1 MLTSK
6 YHGGSAKIEN
16 EVVSERNNSSEN
28 HDRIVEELN
37 FVLFALR
44 SSFRQGLSETA
55 GGQRDIAAQRRIF
68 TVASENKIVKLT
80 AAGLSRNGGQEEH
93 GWFLEAADG
102 YSRTVLGRNLVL
114 LSEVAAVMR
123 HFTARQI
130 PATVMK
136 GPLQQKILYG
146 DFFIRPAADIDILVA
161 HRHFRKATD
170 ALLELQYEQL
180 AESRSIWWR
189 WFLGEQHLVR
199 RGDRPVSVD
208 LHHRVQQPGSPAP
221 ADTRAFLSGS
231 EPVAFRSEQLPA
243 LSREDVPL
251 LSAISIVKALY
262 NREAVGSHICD
273 LYRAVGFDTAALAS
287 FLARA
292 EKQDIAGTAFA
303 ALRIVSIAFDHDF
316 GDLQPKVASALKNIS
331 DEDLLLMTFVPAA
344 TTLVWPKRRQI
355 LWALCAGDV
364 RRYLREACW
373 VLTSEAC
380 RRLVE
385 PAPPS
390 EGAPGT

>member
-1 MLTSK
+1 MLTNK
-6 YHGGSAKIEN
+6 NHGGFEAGRD
-16 EVVSERNNSSEN
+16 EVAFEVNNASDE
-28 HDRIVEELN
+28 HGRVVEELA

-44 SSFRQGLSETA
+44 SSFKQGMSETA
-55 GGQRDIAAQRRIF
+55 GCHGDIAAQRRIF
-68 TVASENKIVKLT
+68 AIASENKIVKLT
-80 AAGLSRNGGQEEH
+80 AAGLPRSGGQEEH
-93 GWFLEAADG
+93 GWFLQAADA
-102 YSRTVLGRNLVL
+102 YSRTVVGRNLVL

-123 HFTARQI
+123 HFTARDI
-130 PATVMK
+130 LATVMK

-170 ALLELQYEQL
+170 ALLELQFEQL

-199 RGDRPVSVD
+199 QGDRPVSVD

-221 ADTRAFLSGS
+221 ADTRAFLSRS
-231 EPVAFRSEQLPA
+231 EPIAYRSEQLPA

-273 LYRAVGFDTAALAS
+273 LYRAVGFDTAALVR
-287 FLARA
+287 FLAGA
-292 EKQDIAGTAFA
+292 EQQEISGTAFA

-316 GDLQPKVASALKNIS
+316 GDLQPKVAGALKGIS
-331 DEDLLLMTFVPAA
+331 DEDLLLMTFVPGA

-364 RRYLREACW
+364 RRYLREASW
-373 VLTSEAC
+373 VVTSEAC

-390 EGAPGT
+390 DSNPAT